1 MLKLTPF
8 ISTLVAIF
16 AAGFGFGIVLPV
28 TSVILEQQHV
38 ATPMIGL
45 MATAIFVGIALGAPL
60 VGRSI
65 ELRGVRFTLTAGLSV
80 TGLCILL
87 LGFTSS
93 LGLWFG
99 IRFFLGIGFGAIFTS
114 CETLINRLSTVKNR
128 GRNLGLYGLA
138 FSVALM
144 AGPVGL
150 WMLAIGTW
158 FPFIVTGV
166 LCLVVASSTYISVPV
181 VQEHPPELRFDRAFV
196 RKLRVSLAAMIMAGF
211 MEGAMISLIPIYA
224 LRTGFDPAQVAL
236 LLFGFMLGHGA
247 LTPVLST
254 LGDRLGLRTMVM
266 VTYALGVISF
276 AAVFSMPPTMW
287 LMPVLILAGASVGT
301 LYPLGVGL
309 LAEFTEPE
317 ELARGNAMTTF
328 CYGLGSIVGPFV
340 PAVVIHIFDAPA
352 SLFLV
357 ATVLYIAVFIW
368 MAALTRARRFSAG

>member
-1 MLKLTPF
+1 MLKVTPF
-8 ISTLVAIF
+8 ITTLVGIF
-16 AAGFGFGIVLPV
+16 VAGFVFGIVLPV
-28 TSVILEQQHV
+28 TSVILEEQHV

-45 MATAIFVGIALGAPL
+45 MATAIFIGIALGAPL

-65 ELRGVRFTLTAGLSV
+65 ELHGVRFTLTAGLGV
-80 TGLCILL
+80 TGICMLL
-87 LGFTSS
+87 LGSTSS
-93 LGLWFG
+93 LPLWFV

-114 CETLINRLSTVKNR
+114 CETLINRLSTDKNR
-128 GRNLGLYGLA
+128 GRNLGLYALA

-150 WMLAIGTW
+150 WMLSFGAW
-158 FPFIVTGV
+158 VPFTVTGS
-166 LCLVVASSTYISVPV
+166 LSLLIASIAFRSVPV

-196 RKLRVSLAAMIMAGF
+196 KKLRVSLAAMVMSGF

-224 LRTGFDPAQVAL
+224 IRTGFDTAQVGL

-247 LTPVLST
+247 LTPVLSA

-266 VTYALGVISF
+266 VTYALGIISF
-276 AAVFSMPPTMW
+276 AVLFSMPPSMW

-301 LYPLGVGL
+301 LYPLAVGI
-309 LAEFTEPE
+309 LAELTEPQ

-340 PAVVIHIFDAPA
+340 PAVVIHIFDAPV
-352 SLFLV
+352 SLFVV
-357 ATVLYIAVFIW
+357 ATVMYIAAFIW
-368 MAALTRARRFSAG
+368 MTGQYRAQSVSGR